1 MYNKAIYQTTTIY
14 KYVKT
19 VFPLVN
25 CELSYWKDFAE
36 KMPDPILSQ
45 QALESINKK
54 GFHAQGGSIYGLYN
68 GTVNTGLVRFIVAL
82 QTISDYLDNLCDRV
96 GVEDELAFLRLH
108 DAISDAL
115 SADDV
120 MSDYYS
126 LYPHK
131 QDGGYLTELVFTCK
145 KFIKSLPNYDL
156 VKQETALLGKLYS
169 EMQSFKHVNKSQ
181 RVDFLTKWADPYLQ
195 IYSNISVWEFSAAA
209 GSTLGIFLLCA
220 LSEDKNLTKEQVSEV
235 MNTYFPWICGL
246 HILLDY
252 FIDEQEDSLNNDLNF
267 TSFYSSGN
275 EKEER
280 LKFFLNQ
287 SFENSSCLK
296 NQLFHTTVIEGLLA
310 MYLSDPKASQGL
322 YKAIGDALLIQSSKS
337 NCILYKAC
345 KLLRRN
351 GIVLSN

>member
-1 MYNKAIYQTTTIY
+1 MYNKAVYQTTTIY

-19 VFPLVN
+19 VLPLVN
-25 CELSYWKDFAE
+25 CELSYWKDFAQ
-36 KMPDPILSQ
+36 KIPDPILSQ

-54 GFHAQGGSIYGLYN
+54 GFHAQGGAIYGLYD
-68 GTVNTGLVRFIVAL
+68 GTVNNGLIRFIVAL

-131 QDGGYLTELVFTCK
+131 QDGGYLRELVFTCK

-156 VKQETALLGKLYS
+156 VKHETALLGKLYS
-169 EMQSFKHVNKSQ
+169 EMQSFKHINKSQ

-195 IYSNISVWEFSAAA
+195 MHSNISVWEFSAAA
-209 GSTLGIFLLCA
+209 GSTLGIFLLLT
-220 LSEDKNLTKEQVSEV
+220 LSENKDLSKEQVSEA
-235 MNTYFPWICGL
+235 MNAYFPWICGL

-252 FIDEQEDSLNNDLNF
+252 FIDEQEDLVNNDLNF
-267 TSFYSSGN
+267 TSFYSSDN
-275 EKEER
+275 EKKER
-280 LKFFLNQ
+280 LNFFLNQ
-287 SFENSSCLK
+287 AFKNSSCLE
-296 NQLFHTTVIEGLLA
+296 NPLFHKTVIEGLLA
-310 MYLSDPKASQGL
+310 MYLSDAKASQGL
-322 YKAIGDALLIQSSKS
+322 YKAIGYDLLTQSSKS
-337 NCILYKAC
+337 NYTLYKIC